1 MQRVLVTG
9 SNGFIGR
16 NLIAGLK
23 KLDDIEIQP
32 FDIED
37 SIEMLRGYLQVTDIV
52 FHLAGVNRPEKV
64 EDFEVG
70 NTNLTQN
77 IVGMLESA
85 KRSVPVVLSSSIQ
98 AVLDNP
104 YGVSKK
110 QAENILINYGQKN
123 QAKVYIYRFP
133 NVFGKWCRPNYNSV
147 VATFC
152 YNISHGIEIFIS
164 DEKKE
169 IELLYIDDVVSEF
182 LRILSD
188 ANADKDKYYH
198 EIKRTFRIS
207 LGDLARKLYQLRD
220 IRKTLVVPDLFD
232 ELMKCLHATYL
243 SYLDKTEFSYKLE
256 LKTDQRGSLAEL
268 IKSEHFGQIF
278 VSTSH
283 KGVVRGNHYHDT
295 KVEKFCVL
303 TGEAVIKFRHIFED
317 KILSYH
323 VSGDTPEVVDIP
335 PGYTHSIENIGDG
348 EMVVLF
354 WANQIF
360 NPQQPDTKFLEV

>member
-23 KLDDIEIQP
+23 RLDNIEIQP
-32 FDIED
+32 FDVQD
-37 SIEMLRGYLQVTDIV
+37 SVETLRGYLQTTDIV
-52 FHLAGVNRPEKV
+52 FHLAGVNRPEKI
-64 EDFEVG
+64 EEFEVG
-70 NTNLTQN
+70 NTNLTQT
-77 IVGMLESA
+77 IVVMLESA
-85 KRSVPVVLSSSIQ
+85 RRKVPVVLSSSIQ
-98 AVLDNP
+98 AEFGNP

-110 QAENILINYGQKN
+110 RAEDILIKYSRKN
-123 QAKVYIYRFP
+123 VAKLYIYRFP

-152 YNISHGIEIFIS
+152 YKISHGNEIFIS

-169 IELLYIDDVVSEF
+169 IELLYIDDLVGEF
-182 LRILSD
+182 LQILAD
-188 ANADKDKYYH
+188 ENADKDIYYH
-198 EIKRTFRIS
+198 EIKRTFRIT
-207 LGDLARKLYQLRD
+207 LGELARRLYQLRD
-220 IRKTLVVPDLFD
+220 IRKTLVVPDLSD
-232 ELMKCLHATYL
+232 ELMRCLHATYL
-243 SYLDKTEFSYKLE
+243 SYLDGTEFSYKLE
-256 LKTDQRGSLAEL
+256 LKTDQRGNLTEL

-283 KGVVRGNHYHDT
+283 KGVIRGNHYHDT

-303 TGEAVIKFRHIFED
+303 SGEAVIKFRHISED

-323 VSGDTPEVVDIP
+323 VTGEKPEVVDIP
-335 PGYTHSIENIGDG
+335 PGFTHSIENLGDG
-348 EMVVLF
+348 EMITLF

-360 NPQQPDTKFLEV
+360 NPLCPDTHFLEV